1 MNGSSDFRLRGLKS
15 SCVSLLFTIGNW
27 VNTQKYFKKETR
39 LLNAVLQLALL
50 MPALSDRKHRLRVDS
65 KNSHLK
71 AYNPISY
78 CRQGGTFNDIH
89 RNSFQQNSLN
99 ILTTL
104 ASLHAQEQE
113 SR

>member
-1 MNGSSDFRLRGLKS
+1 M
-15 SCVSLLFTIGNW
+15 
-27 VNTQKYFKKETR
+27 R

-65 KNSHLK
+65 KNSHSK

-78 CRQGGTFNDIH
+78 CWQGGTFNDIH
-89 RNSFQQNSLN
+89 RNSFQQNTLQSALN